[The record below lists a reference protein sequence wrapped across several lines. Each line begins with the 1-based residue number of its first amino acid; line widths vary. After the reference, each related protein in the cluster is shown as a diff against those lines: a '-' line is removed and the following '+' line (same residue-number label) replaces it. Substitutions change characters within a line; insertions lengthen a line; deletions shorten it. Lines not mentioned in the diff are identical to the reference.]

1 MTGLGEGATPEKG
14 DEREVSRM
22 RGGESEAG
30 PGNGEEK
37 GVTHERGGGKAAIQE
52 REEGMWRKLGKE
64 EEDMTGQESG
74 NLEGIGL
81 RREKDPT
88 GADTDQDQGIAMV
101 NTAGQEVHNEGR
113 LVTDDLVHHRG
124 DQGVGKG

>member
-1 MTGLGEGATPEKG
+1 MIGLGEGATPEKG
-14 DEREVSRM
+14 EGKEVFHM

-37 GVTHERGGGKAAIQE
+37 EVTHERGGGKAAIQE
-52 REEGMWRKLGKE
+52 REEGMWRKPGKE

-74 NLEGIGL
+74 NLEGIGR

-88 GADTDQDQGIAMV
+88 GADTDQDQGIAMLD
-101 NTAGQEVHNEGR
+101 TAGQEVHNEER
-113 LVTDDLVHHRG
+113 LVSDDLVHRRG
-124 DQGVGKG
+124 DQGVVKG